1 MSLRDKK
8 FADVY
13 FCGDEDDGHAK
24 KNKWFKTWRPS
35 EYDAE
40 DDDNDQYWY
49 SIDKNGKV
57 YIPSQSNASKLA
69 YGVKYKLKDAK
80 LEAQNSG
87 ATIEF
92 TKKNVNSKSYF
103 FNQDGEM
110 LSQFIEVSADNLGAD
125 SGLKAG
131 MYYFGGDDDGSMK
144 TGSQTVKDNT
154 GDSYKFYFYTKD
166 QAASYKTP
174 DGKHGLSKGAG
185 VVGNQGNKLYWYG
198 LPIQADDYKY
208 QLATITD
215 ENGVEHTFIV
225 NKNGSIQKNRV
236 DYKEDKAESFAFL
249 GHLYYEN
256 EEYLKAIRYFEKAL
270 DINPDVAFVHF
281 LLGNAYSR
289 AGKIMEAITSYDFA
303 IFLDLDIYKAHIDFA
318 EKYEKMGLLDR
329 ALKEYVIA
337 YEIDPREKNI
347 GEKIKKLKEKLE
359 VKVV

>member
-1 MSLRDKK
+1 
-8 FADVY
+8 
-13 FCGDEDDGHAK
+13 
-24 KNKWFKTWRPS
+24 
-35 EYDAE
+35 
-40 DDDNDQYWY
+40 
-49 SIDKNGKV
+49 
-57 YIPSQSNASKLA
+57 
-69 YGVKYKLKDAK
+69 
-80 LEAQNSG
+80 
-87 ATIEF
+87 
-92 TKKNVNSKSYF
+92 
-103 FNQDGEM
+103 M

-144 TGSQTVKDNT
+144 TGSQSVKDDN
-154 GDSYKFYFYTKD
+154 GDSYKFFFENKTTGNTK
-166 QAASYKTP
+166 
-174 DGKHGLSKGAG
+174 GLGIT
-185 VVGNQGNKLYWYG
+185 GNKSGYLYFKG
-198 LPIQADDYKY
+198 LLIKADDYKY

-303 IFLDLDIYKAHIDFA
+303 IFLDLDIYKSHIDFA

>member
-1 MSLRDKK
+1 MSLKDKK

-144 TGSQTVKDNT
+144 TGSQSVKDDN
-154 GDSYKFYFYTKD
+154 GDSYKFFFENKTTGNTK
-166 QAASYKTP
+166 
-174 DGKHGLSKGAG
+174 GLGIT
-185 VVGNQGNKLYWYG
+185 GNKSGYLYFKG
-198 LPIQADDYKY
+198 LLIKADDYKY

-236 DYKEDKAESFAFL
+236 DYKED
-249 GHLYYEN
+249 N
-256 EEYLKAIRYFEKAL
+256 EVLFTTKNLPK
-270 DINPDVAFVHF
+270 DAFVTDRWMRT
-281 LLGNAYSR
+281 LRRR
-289 AGKIMEAITSYDFA
+289 ACWTEPSM
-303 IFLDLDIYKAHIDFA
+303 
-318 EKYEKMGLLDR
+318 R
-329 ALKEYVIA
+329 
-337 YEIDPREKNI
+337 P
-347 GEKIKKLKEKLE
+347 GETKCS
-359 VKVV
+359 

>member
-1 MSLRDKK
+1 MSLKDKK

-144 TGSQTVKDNT
+144 TGSQSVKDDN
-154 GDSYKFYFYTKD
+154 GDSYKFFFENKTTGNTK
-166 QAASYKTP
+166 
-174 DGKHGLSKGAG
+174 GLGIT
-185 VVGNQGNKLYWYG
+185 GNKSGYLYFKG
-198 LPIQADDYKY
+198 LLIKADDYKY

>member
-1 MSLRDKK
+1 MSLKDKK

-144 TGSQTVKDNT
+144 TGSQSVKDDN
-154 GDSYKFYFYTKD
+154 GDSYKFFFENKTTGNTK
-166 QAASYKTP
+166 
-174 DGKHGLSKGAG
+174 GLGIT
-185 VVGNQGNKLYWYG
+185 GNKSGYLYFKG
-198 LPIQADDYKY
+198 LLIKADDYKY
-208 QLATITD
+208 QSATLP
-215 ENGVEHTFIV
+215 NGKTYIV
-225 NKNGSIQKNRV
+225 NKNGNIQHSSIK
-236 DYKEDKAESFAFL
+236 YTEDGDTLIDARAAKFADT
-249 GHLYYEN
+249 
-256 EEYLKAIRYFEKAL
+256 K
-270 DINPDVAFVHF
+270 DVAD
-281 LLGNAYSR
+281 ADKYSL
-289 AGKIMEAITSYDFA
+289 IDPDAIDDA
-303 IFLDLDIYKAHIDFA
+303 HPIDIYSVI
-318 EKYEKMGLLDR
+318 
-329 ALKEYVIA
+329 LK
-337 YEIDPREKNI
+337 
-347 GEKIKKLKEKLE
+347 
-359 VKVV
+359 

>member
-1 MSLRDKK
+1 MSLKDKK

-144 TGSQTVKDNT
+144 TGSQSVKDDN
-154 GDSYKFYFYTKD
+154 GDSYKFFFENKTTGNTK
-166 QAASYKTP
+166 
-174 DGKHGLSKGAG
+174 GLGIT
-185 VVGNQGNKLYWYG
+185 GNKSGYLYFKG
-198 LPIQADDYKY
+198 LLIKADDYKY

-215 ENGVEHTFIV
+215 ENVRTGADYGV
-225 NKNGSIQKNRV
+225 S
-236 DYKEDKAESFAFL
+236 A
-249 GHLYYEN
+249 
-256 EEYLKAIRYFEKAL
+256 
-270 DINPDVAFVHF
+270 PD
-281 LLGNAYSR
+281 
-289 AGKIMEAITSYDFA
+289 
-303 IFLDLDIYKAHIDFA
+303 
-318 EKYEKMGLLDR
+318 
-329 ALKEYVIA
+329 
-337 YEIDPREKNI
+337 
-347 GEKIKKLKEKLE
+347 
-359 VKVV
+359 